1 MSFSKHILAM
11 RFKDAKFD
19 TDEGSFVLSRCDLV
33 NIIVDTSG
41 FPTRAP

>member
-19 TDEGSFVLSRCDLV
+19 KMRVLSSSLDDLV
-33 NIIVDTSG
+33 NIIADTSG